1 MKFEIS
7 TEPALTAFTTTAAI
21 WGITKIASKIGSEQP
36 WVTTIALL
44 LIGGLAFAAS
54 AAIGRDKARPNHGGT
69 GGSSRSGSG
78 RRAGPSH

>member
-1 MKFEIS
+1 MKFEIA

-21 WGITKIASKIGSEQP
+21 WGITKIATKTASEQP
-36 WVTTIALL
+36 WITTIALL

-54 AAIGRDKARPNHGGT
+54 AAIGNKARPNHGGT

-78 RRAGPSH
+78 RRTGPSH